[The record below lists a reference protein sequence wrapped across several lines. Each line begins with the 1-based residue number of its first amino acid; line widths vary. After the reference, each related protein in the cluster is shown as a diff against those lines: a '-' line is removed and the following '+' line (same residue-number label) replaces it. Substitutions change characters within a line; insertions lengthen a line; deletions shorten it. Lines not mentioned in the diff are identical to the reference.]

1 MEANN
6 KALAKVEKKVI
17 ALKAKGEEPDKKTKD
32 KMAAAEA
39 AVAADA
45 EVKNQWAADDAAAKK
60 AIDDEKDTAADL
72 KAKYDAKAAEY
83 NTVVEKVTKVV
94 KAADKEEPKSG
105 PSPDEQKLAK
115 NKAMLAKDAADADK
129 AEEAADA
136 EKARVASVVNPLV
149 AASDAAME
157 QVDLAK
163 QERIQKD
170 LLDLEKADTAAKNK
184 ASAKAAA
191 TQGGGKP
198 WHPPLPAGYSA
209 GEMWTANM
217 PEHHFELQMGVEN
230 IHKIS
235 VRSEGEDDDD
245 DSSSGRRYY
254 RHR

>member
-17 ALKAKGEEPDKKTKD
+17 ALKAKGEEPDQKTKD

-105 PSPDEQKLAK
+105 PSPDDQKLAA
-115 NKAMLAKDAADADK
+115 NKAMLEKDAADAPQSSQRRAFVK
-129 AEEAADA
+129 LC
-136 EKARVASVVNPLV
+136 EKLGIDCHVLKRRATENYFS
-149 AASDAAME
+149 
-157 QVDLAK
+157 
-163 QERIQKD
+163 
-170 LLDLEKADTAAKNK
+170 DTAVKAIKGLRYETLDPYGKLSDRQSAWGKNENWRI
-184 ASAKAAA
+184 AR
-191 TQGGGKP
+191 
-198 WHPPLPAGYSA
+198 
-209 GEMWTANM
+209 EMTR
-217 PEHHFELQMGVEN
+217 EELDETDLGQFLKNLEC
-230 IHKIS
+230 
-235 VRSEGEDDDD
+235 
-245 DSSSGRRYY
+245 
-254 RHR
+254 